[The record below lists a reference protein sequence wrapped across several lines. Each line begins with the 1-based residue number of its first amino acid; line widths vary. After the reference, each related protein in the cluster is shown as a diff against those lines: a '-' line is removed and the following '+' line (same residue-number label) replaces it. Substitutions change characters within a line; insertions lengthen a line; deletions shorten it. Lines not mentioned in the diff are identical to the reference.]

1 MNRGHVAVISAAVL
15 FGTTGAAQVI
25 GAHEISPWVT
35 GAFRLIIG
43 GPVLILF
50 TLLFVRRS
58 SDSKTK
64 GPGAAL
70 WLIPLSSAGVV
81 LFQFCFFEGV
91 SRTGVATGTIVAI
104 GSSPIIAGLLGFL
117 FFREKLGVKW
127 LAATVLAISGCTV
140 LLTAPGKVSV
150 DPAGVLTALLAGLGY
165 AVYVVTSRAIVRT
178 VIPSRAVA
186 VILCIGACF
195 MVPFLWFAD
204 LSQLSDPKVAATL
217 LYLGVFAT
225 AGSYLLLAK
234 GLVFIDVAS
243 ASVLLLVEPVVGSL
257 LGVCLLGERFTL
269 MSAAG
274 ILLVL
279 AGLVIVS
286 VQGSFI
292 RAVCSNKPG

>member
-1 MNRGHVAVISAAVL
+1 MIAAAVL
-15 FGTTGAAQVI
+15 FGTTGAAHVI
-25 GAHEISPWVT
+25 GAHEIPPWMT

-43 GPVLILF
+43 GPAL
-50 TLLFVRRS
+50 LLFNLLLIRRP
-58 SDSKTK
+58 SDSKAK
-64 GPGAAL
+64 GPGNAL

-117 FFREKLGVKW
+117 FFREKLGLKW
-127 LAATVLAISGCTV
+127 VAATVLAVTGCTV
-140 LLTAPGKVSV
+140 LLAAPGEVSI
-150 DPAGVLTALLAGLGY
+150 DRIGVLTALLAGLGY

-178 VIPSRAVA
+178 VVPSRAVA

-195 MVPFLWFAD
+195 MIPFLGFAD
-204 LSQLSDPKVAATL
+204 LSKLSDPKVAATL

-234 GLVFIDVAS
+234 GLVTIDVAS

-292 RAVCSNKPG
+292 RAVRTFKPGQPG